1 MSITKKMERFL
12 RKKYC
17 DNDDLFLT
25 MLTRVE
31 NIDYPTNDE
40 ISEKQVTTFCKKN
53 KCQQIMDNVPVQE
66 YMKLG
71 IFLKG
76 LKKNT
81 LSYLINVLS
90 QVCKEE
96 DAPEKCSEDSS
107 SESSSSES
115 SSSEDSP
122 SEDSSSDDST
132 SEEKE
137 FEEWKHKFQTAL
149 DVFRSTSNIMISITT
164 RKDVYKICDDVT
176 MFIRKMMVWVQS
188 IDYEKKRKDVVD
200 VVCPDG
206 GCSSDSSEQFDIQ
219 GDNIFHVKNGKKYR
233 IIQEMNPRKR
243 RKICRRQ

>member
-1 MSITKKMERFL
+1 MERFL

-17 DNDDLFLT
+17 DNDNFFIT

-76 LKKNT
+76 LKKKT

-90 QVCKEE
+90 EVCKEE
-96 DAPEKCSEDSS
+96 DASENSSEDSS
-107 SESSSSES
+107 SESSSSKD
-115 SSSEDSP
+115 SSEDS
-122 SEDSSSDDST
+122 SEYSSSSSDDST
-132 SEEKE
+132 LEEKE

-149 DVFRSTSNIMISITT
+149 DVFRSTSNMISITT

-176 MFIRKMMVWVQS
+176 MFIRKMMNWVQS
-188 IDYEKKRKDVVD
+188 IDYEKKRKDVLD

-206 GCSSDSSEQFDIQ
+206 DCSSDSSEHFDIQ
-219 GDNIFHVKNGKKYR
+219 GDDIFHVKNGKKYR
-233 IIQEMNPRKR
+233 FIQEMNPRKR
-243 RKICRRQ
+243 RKIYGRQ

>member
-1 MSITKKMERFL
+1 MERFL

-17 DNDDLFLT
+17 DNDNFFIT

-76 LKKNT
+76 LKKKT

-90 QVCKEE
+90 EVCKEE
-96 DAPEKCSEDSS
+96 DASENSSEDSS
-107 SESSSSES
+107 LESSSSES
-115 SSSEDSP
+115 SSEYSSEDS
-122 SEDSSSDDST
+122 SEYSSSSSDDST
-132 SEEKE
+132 LEEKE

-164 RKDVYKICDDVT
+164 RKDVYEICDDVT

-219 GDNIFHVKNGKKYR
+219 GDDIFHVKHGKKYR
-233 IIQEMNPRKR
+233 VIQEMNPRKR
-243 RKICRRQ
+243 RKICGRQ

>member
-1 MSITKKMERFL
+1 MERFL

-149 DVFRSTSNIMISITT
+149 DVFQTLEELTKISEKLVFVVCRLRRVVEDAHMTKT
-164 RKDVYKICDDVT
+164 LDELYDVKLNYSKEPFDLYMNAREALDRALRFQDV
-176 MFIRKMMVWVQS
+176 VYYVQKAET
-188 IDYEKKRKDVVD
+188 EKKERKK
-200 VVCPDG
+200 
-206 GCSSDSSEQFDIQ
+206 EKFDAY
-219 GDNIFHVKNGKKYR
+219 GEHDRVGNS
-233 IIQEMNPRKR
+233 
-243 RKICRRQ
+243 